1 MSIRRRRSVQNC
13 SQLGYFAEEPGVKA
27 SSQGFTLADLVRG
40 RGLFA
45 PAGIAGARLRSTSTH
60 GHPRIRCTQTAM
72 PTAITKNSGSASAKP
87 TAFASI
93 SAPAFPPW
101 ARSLT
106 AHIPITFRCLRSV
119 RAYAVRPVRQCRC
132 HGGPELDRAAGQP
145 ARDTAMSLIAEQRRA
160 LAILRSSKN
169 GVDPRSENHARG
181 DPGLGGCVGWGPGIR
196 PDGWCVPPQ
205 GYID

>member
-1 MSIRRRRSVQNC
+1 MPSSDEPIRPMTLGNMRS
-13 SQLGYFAEEPGVKA
+13 LG
-27 SSQGFTLADLVRG
+27 VRS
-40 RGLFA
+40 LFA
-45 PAGIAGARLRSTSTH
+45 TCRTSTTRPRSTSTH

-72 PTAITKNSGSASAKP
+72 PTAITKNSGSATAKP

-106 AHIPITFRCLRSV
+106 AHIPMTFRCLRSV
-119 RAYAVRPVRQCRC
+119 RAYAVRPVRQSRC

-169 GVDPRSENHARG
+169 GVDPHSENHARG
-181 DPGLGGCVGWGPGIR
+181 DPGLGGCVGWGPGIQ
-196 PDGWCVPPQ
+196 PDGWCVPPR